1 MEERQEKVEEK
12 PATYRKKIQYY
23 AFGTFGVILIIL
35 FINMVISIA
44 SRNEEEPKENAKQE
58 TASTAPNTT
67 EKFNA
72 LLKNSGARPSASVN
86 QANTVGNKD
95 SASNGNPNSE
105 TDKKP
110 VHPYSREK
118 EASQERGRE
127 QVMRDHLMKSGH
139 ALRLMRLTEHCVQ
152 GQIKQI
158 LTALKIRLRVVV
170 MHMPRQHRLPE
181 TGLMRSVSAI

>member
-1 MEERQEKVEEK
+1 M
-12 PATYRKKIQYY
+12 
-23 AFGTFGVILIIL
+23 ILVIL

-105 TDKKP
+105 TDKNLFTLTAGKK
-110 VHPYSREK
+110 RCL
-118 EASQERGRE
+118 RRGGRE

-158 LTALKIRLRVVV
+158 LTALKIRLRV

>member
-67 EKFNA
+67 EKINA
-72 LLKNSGARPSASVN
+72 LIRLEIRIV
-86 QANTVGNKD
+86 
-95 SASNGNPNSE
+95 
-105 TDKKP
+105 P
-110 VHPYSREK
+110 VMEIRIVK
-118 EASQERGRE
+118 
-127 QVMRDHLMKSGH
+127 
-139 ALRLMRLTEHCVQ
+139 
-152 GQIKQI
+152 QIKNLFT
-158 LTALKIRLRVVV
+158 LTAGKKSRLR
-170 MHMPRQHRLPE
+170 RGGR
-181 TGLMRSVSAI
+181 

>member
-1 MEERQEKVEEK
+1 
-12 PATYRKKIQYY
+12 
-23 AFGTFGVILIIL
+23 
-35 FINMVISIA
+35 MVISIA

-105 TDKKP
+105 TDKN
-110 VHPYSREK
+110 
-118 EASQERGRE
+118 
-127 QVMRDHLMKSGH
+127 LF
-139 ALRLMRLTEHCVQ
+139 T
-152 GQIKQI
+152 
-158 LTALKIRLRVVV
+158 LTAGKR
-170 MHMPRQHRLPE
+170 
-181 TGLMRSVSAI
+181 GVSGEEGESK